1 MRIAVFLLALL
12 FLQTAR
18 ALAAGTPSPM
28 PSASP
33 QSDIDVTAENDPTT
47 RIKSYSFQAAY
58 TGASYGPGSH
68 QLSQIIAR
76 GAVFDI
82 GKSLLRISLPRAQTI
97 KGIAGGISD
106 MAVFYL
112 FQRPV
117 YPGVAFVGIFAQLP
131 SASTRFFGT
140 GKWLVGPAAAYL
152 GVYRPSKAILGI
164 LVQTGFSVA
173 GTSSRSAQSAISVL
187 PVGALV
193 LARGWSLKLPEAP
206 WVFDLQRGASLIP
219 LGLGIGRAFRLG
231 GGGAL
236 LISISDDTSVV
247 HANVVNAPKN
257 TVRLT
262 LSVLESS
269 PPGGMRTRP

>member
-12 FLQTAR
+12 FLEAAR

-33 QSDIDVTAENDPTT
+33 QPDIDVTAENDPTT
-47 RIKSYSFQAAY
+47 RIKTYSFQAAY

-68 QLSQIIAR
+68 QLSQIIPR
-76 GAVFDI
+76 VAVFDI

-97 KGIAGGISD
+97 NGVASGISD
-106 MAVFYL
+106 MTVFYL

-117 YPGVAFVGIFAQLP
+117 HPGAAFVGIFAHLP
-131 SASTRFFGT
+131 TASSRFFGT
-140 GKWLVGPAAAYL
+140 GKWLAGPAAAYL
-152 GVYRPSKAILGI
+152 GVYRPPKEILGV

-173 GTSSRSAQSAISVL
+173 GTSSRSAQSAITVL
-187 PVGALV
+187 PIGALA

-206 WVFDLQRGASLIP
+206 WVFDLQHGASLIP
-219 LGLGIGRAFRLG
+219 LGLGIGYAFRLG
-231 GGGAL
+231 GGDAI

-262 LSVLESS
+262 FSVLESS
-269 PPGGMRTRP
+269 SPGGMMNRP